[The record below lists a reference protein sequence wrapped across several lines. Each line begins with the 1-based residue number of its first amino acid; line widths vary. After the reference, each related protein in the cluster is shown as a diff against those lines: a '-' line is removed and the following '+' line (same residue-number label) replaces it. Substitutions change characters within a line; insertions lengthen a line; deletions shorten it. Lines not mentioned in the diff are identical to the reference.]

1 VVVLVGDASKIADPV
16 RELGIGPVA
25 VIS

>member
-1 VVVLVGDASKIADPV
+1 VVVLVGDAASITEPV
-16 RELGIGPVA
+16 RELGIGPVT